1 MDSEILRL
9 GEPASKVS
17 APPAASPDAEL
28 VAFYRQ
34 HRLGLVRL
42 AVLLLGDQETAEDV
56 VQDVFARLHGR
67 WRPGVTTIAYVRTC
81 VLNGSRSVLRRR
93 ALALRRVEPVAGLA
107 DSAETAALIGESRR
121 EVLLALAR
129 LPRRQREALVLRFYL
144 DLSDAEIAEAMRVR
158 QSTVRSMTARAR
170 ARLLLEL
177 GDNA

>member
-9 GEPASKVS
+9 GEPTAKVS

-42 AVLLLGDQETAEDV
+42 AVLLVGDQETAEDV

-81 VLNGSRSVLRRR
+81 VLNGSRSILRRR
-93 ALALRRVEPVAGLA
+93 ALALGR
-107 DSAETAALIGESRR
+107 ETAALSHGKTFEKRIRRNSVTSYLAVIPPSRGKAR
-121 EVLLALAR
+121 VINQWFSLL
-129 LPRRQREALVLRFYL
+129 
-144 DLSDAEIAEAMRVR
+144 SITG
-158 QSTVRSMTARAR
+158 S
-170 ARLLLEL
+170 
-177 GDNA
+177 